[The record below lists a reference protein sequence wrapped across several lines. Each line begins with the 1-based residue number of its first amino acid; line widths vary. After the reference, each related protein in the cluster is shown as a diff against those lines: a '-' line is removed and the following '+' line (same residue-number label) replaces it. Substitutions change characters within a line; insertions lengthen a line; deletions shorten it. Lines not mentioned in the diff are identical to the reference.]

1 MSFSAERCSAVH
13 EERIRARGIRLIAGV
28 DEAGRGPLAGP
39 VVAAAVVLP
48 PGKPIEGIADSKLL
62 SPRRRE
68 ELYAAIVAGASGI
81 GIGVVDHID
90 IDRLNILNATFKAM
104 HAAVASLPEV
114 PEHLLIDGNMFRA
127 EVDGGASACRI
138 PFTTLI
144 DADAKSILVAAAS
157 IVAKV
162 TRDRLMQDYDRAY
175 PAYGFAEHKGY
186 ATARHREALQRLG
199 PSPIHRRSFSLQRIP
214 PAFSSGDPVPGTE

>member
-1 MSFSAERCSAVH
+1 MSSRAEPCSAVH
-13 EERIRARGIRLIAGV
+13 EERIRTRGIRLIAGV

-39 VVAAAVVLP
+39 VVAAAVVFLP
-48 PGKPIEGIADSKLL
+48 GVLVEGIADSKLL

-68 ELYAAIVAGASGI
+68 ELYAAIVAAASGI
-81 GIGVVDHID
+81 GIGVVDHTEV
-90 IDRLNILNATFKAM
+90 DRLNILNATFKAM
-104 HAAVASLPEV
+104 HEAVASLPEP

-127 EVDGGASACRI
+127 EVDRGASSCRI
-138 PFTTLI
+138 PFTTLV

-162 TRDRLMQDYDRAY
+162 TRDRLMEDYDRTY

-186 ATARHREALQRLG
+186 ATARHREALRRLG
-199 PSPIHRRSFSLQRIP
+199 PSPIHRRSFSLQKVP
-214 PAFSSGDPVPGTE
+214 PALSSGEPTPLPE